1 MKTPSEQIVKYW
13 LVSQGCFA
21 VAFVA
26 SLVSHI
32 LLPDIVPSFIVSFL
46 TQLVFFY
53 FWGGSMI
60 AYGYFVYDKS
70 GSFLNLILFE
80 VLIIIIFTFSV
91 HAFLQ

>member
-1 MKTPSEQIVKYW
+1 
-13 LVSQGCFA
+13 
-21 VAFVA
+21 
-26 SLVSHI
+26 
-32 LLPDIVPSFIVSFL
+32 
-46 TQLVFFY
+46 
-53 FWGGSMI
+53 MI